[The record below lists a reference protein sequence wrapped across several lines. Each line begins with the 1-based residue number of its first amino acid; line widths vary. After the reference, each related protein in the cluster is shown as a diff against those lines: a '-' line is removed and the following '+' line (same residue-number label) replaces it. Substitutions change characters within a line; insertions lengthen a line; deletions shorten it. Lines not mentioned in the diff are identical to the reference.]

1 MSQTINFFGVAA
13 KALEKK
19 FCFIEHPGQRGEKN
33 ARPFLIKGLKII
45 LP

>member
-19 FCFIEHPGQRGEKN
+19 FCFIEHPVNEEKKT
-33 ARPFLIKGLKII
+33 PDHSS
-45 LP
+45 

>member
-19 FCFIEHPGQRGEKN
+19 FYFIEHPGQRGEKN
-33 ARPFLIKGLKII
+33 ARPFHIKGLKII